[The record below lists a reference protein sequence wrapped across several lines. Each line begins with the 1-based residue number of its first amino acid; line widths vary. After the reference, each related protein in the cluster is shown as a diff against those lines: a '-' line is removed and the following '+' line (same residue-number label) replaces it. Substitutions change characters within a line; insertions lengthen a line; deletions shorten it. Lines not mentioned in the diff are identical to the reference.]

1 MLNEVAEKLK
11 IKEALSKVIKE
22 EKQVNLAMW
31 QIIFKCIYQGSK
43 FASYRLFDQYTI
55 KDVLNL
61 NEITKH
67 DIYNNLSI
75 ISDNANEIEKTLF
88 NLRTKNKKPELY
100 LYDVTSRYFEG
111 THNEYDKYGYNRDKK
126 SGKLQLV
133 IGLLTD
139 DIGTPISAT
148 VFDDNTNDTKTV
160 K

>member
-22 EKQVNLAMW
+22 EKQVNW
-31 QIIFKCIYQGSK
+31 TIWKIIFKCIHQGSK
-43 FASYRLFDQYTI
+43 FESFRLFDQYTI

-61 NEITKH
+61 NGITKH

-75 ISDNANEIEKTLF
+75 LSDNAKEIEKTLF
-88 NLRTKNKKPELY
+88 NLRTKNKKPEVY

-126 SGKLQLV
+126 SGKLQLI
-133 IGLLTD
+133 IGLLTWCWH
-139 DIGTPISAT
+139 SY
-148 VFDDNTNDTKTV
+148 FSNSFWW
-160 K
+160 